1 MINFFCSRR
10 REKFNNSSLLST
22 YLLKTAR
29 LEMHNSNTVVFEN
42 YPKKISWDE
51 AYNNHIKSL
60 MIPKRETTDKRK
72 RK

>member
-1 MINFFCSRR
+1 
-10 REKFNNSSLLST
+10 
-22 YLLKTAR
+22 
-29 LEMHNSNTVVFEN
+29 MHNSNTVVFEN